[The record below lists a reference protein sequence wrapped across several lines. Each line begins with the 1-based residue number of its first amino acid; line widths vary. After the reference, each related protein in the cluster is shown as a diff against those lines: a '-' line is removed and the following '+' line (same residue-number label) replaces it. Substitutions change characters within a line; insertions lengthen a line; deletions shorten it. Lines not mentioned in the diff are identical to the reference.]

1 MLSIILDDEDDDDD
15 GHGDGDIDGVD
26 DDDDDDNDIHCDNF
40 VPSCSGDDDGDGGND
55 TFFPC
60 DSGGGVHGED
70 SWVGWGERELS
81 QLRGEGVESVE
92 GRGAGTFLLVPSV
105 FFM

>member
-1 MLSIILDDEDDDDD
+1 MLSIILDDEYDDDDC
-15 GHGDGDIDGVD
+15 HGDGDIDGVVV

-70 SWVGWGERELS
+70 S
-81 QLRGEGVESVE
+81 
-92 GRGAGTFLLVPSV
+92 
-105 FFM
+105 

>member
-26 DDDDDDNDIHCDNF
+26 DDDDDDDVDTDIHCDNF
-40 VPSCSGDDDGDGGND
+40 VPSCSGDGGND
-55 TFFPC
+55 AFFPC

-70 SWVGWGERELS
+70 S
-81 QLRGEGVESVE
+81 
-92 GRGAGTFLLVPSV
+92 
-105 FFM
+105 